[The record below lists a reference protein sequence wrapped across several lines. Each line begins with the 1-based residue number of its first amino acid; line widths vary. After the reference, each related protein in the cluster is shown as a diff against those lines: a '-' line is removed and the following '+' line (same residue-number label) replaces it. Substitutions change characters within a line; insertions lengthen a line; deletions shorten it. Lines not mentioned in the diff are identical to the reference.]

1 MSFCGSGPT
10 KEKKSM
16 GKKLY
21 VGNLPYSI
29 DDSTLESHFAAVGK
43 VESARVITDR
53 DTGRSK
59 GFGFVEMS
67 SDDEA
72 TKAIES
78 LNGQA
83 LGGRAVTVSEA
94 RPQAPREGGGG
105 GRGGGGGGPRG
116 YRGGGRF

>member
-1 MSFCGSGPT
+1 
-10 KEKKSM
+10 M

-29 DDSTLESHFAAVGK
+29 DDSTLESHFSAVGK

-72 TKAIES
+72 NKAIES
-78 LNGQA
+78 LNGQS
-83 LGGRAVTVSEA
+83 LGGRNVTVSEA

-105 GRGGGGGGPRG
+105 GRGPRGGGGGGPRG